1 MTEDEIMLQ
10 HPGGVGGQQPPGS
23 AGAGGEDGA
32 AGGGQHGDVRHGLG
46 QEDGGDARQTHRQG
60 HTMHFMHCNI

>member
-1 MTEDEIMLQ
+1 MTKDENMLQ
-10 HPGGVGGQQPPGS
+10 HPGRVWGQQPPGP

-46 QEDGGDARQTHRQG
+46 QEDGGDPRQTHRQG
-60 HTMHFMHCNI
+60 HITHCN